1 MNKIIKG
8 EIILYIYRNLNFSL
22 SSTPPRNTHLSRI
35 LIALLVHG
43 GVPEE
48 FFMQILNKAL
58 EDAHGVFCKTR
69 AALKGGDLIVLRS

>member
-1 MNKIIKG
+1 
-8 EIILYIYRNLNFSL
+8 
-22 SSTPPRNTHLSRI
+22 LSRI